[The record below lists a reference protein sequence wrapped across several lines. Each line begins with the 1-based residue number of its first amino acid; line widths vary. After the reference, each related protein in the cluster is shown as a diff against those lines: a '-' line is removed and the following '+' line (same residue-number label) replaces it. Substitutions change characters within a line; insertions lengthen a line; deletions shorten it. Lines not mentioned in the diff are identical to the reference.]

1 MSSLYILEI
10 NPWSVPFAKIF
21 SYSVGCLFVL
31 QKLFIRSHLY
41 IFVFMPITQEEGLKK
56 ILLQFMLESELPM
69 FSSKNFK
76 VSSLTFRCLIYFEFT
91 FVYGVKQ
98 YSNLIFFHVAVQ
110 FSQHHLLKRLYLLY
124 YIVLPPLLWI
134 DH

>member
-21 SYSVGCLFVL
+21 SHSVGCLFVL
-31 QKLFIRSHLY
+31 QKLFIRSHLP

-56 ILLQFMLESELPM
+56 ILLQFMSESELPM

-76 VSSLTFRCLIYFEFT
+76 VSSLTFRCLI
-91 FVYGVKQ
+91 
-98 YSNLIFFHVAVQ
+98 
-110 FSQHHLLKRLYLLY
+110 
-124 YIVLPPLLWI
+124 
-134 DH
+134 